1 MAKKGPIGKVEGFYI
16 ENHYMSVDTSQLA
29 KDLDRPKASIENYIK
44 KHIKTSK
51 ATTST
56 GAKIGDHFA
65 RRPGVVTMTE
75 NASSM
80 SDSTRR
86 KKKPVSTKCVVKI
99 KDE

>member
-16 ENHYMSVDTSQLA
+16 ENHYMSVETGQIA
-29 KDLDRPKASIENYIK
+29 KDLDRPKSSVENYIK
-44 KHIKTSK
+44 KHLKKDTK
-51 ATTST
+51 NNQP
-56 GAKIGDHFA
+56 KVGDQFA

-80 SDSTRR
+80 SDSRR
-86 KKKPVSTKCVVKI
+86 KKNPVSTRCVVKI